1 MLSQLAPQI
10 VNGLMLGAFYA
21 AVAIGLS
28 LIMNLTGVINMA
40 HGSFLTLGGYFAFA
54 LVTAG
59 MPFWVALIAAPI
71 LTAIVGLALE
81 RGLMRPLYGRDPL
94 YSLLLTFGLSL
105 IAEEVYRLIWG
116 SNGVPISAPPALQGG
131 ISLGSFEVPSIQLF
145 TAAILV
151 IAMSA
156 LWLFLN
162 RTRYGLRLRAAV
174 QDTEMIAALGTNT
187 QTLYMV
193 NFCLGVLL
201 AGLAG
206 VLAAS
211 QLGLNPTSGN
221 ALLMPAFVTVIV
233 GGMGSLLGAVAGG
246 LLIGMTISMMTLFF
260 PAASDVSMYVIMA
273 IILLIRPRG
282 LFGEE
287 GLFG

>member
-1 MLSQLAPQI
+1 MLSDLAPQI

-28 LIMNLTGVINMA
+28 LIMNLTGTINMA

-54 LVTAG
+54 MVAAG
-59 MPFWVALIAAPI
+59 VPFWIALVLAPI
-71 LTAIVGLALE
+71 LTAIVGLLTE
-81 RGLMRPLYGRDPL
+81 RGLVRPLYGRDPL

-105 IAEEVYRLIWG
+105 IAEEVFRLIWG
-116 SNGVPISAPPALQGG
+116 SNGVPFGAPSALQGG
-131 ISLGSFEVPSIQLF
+131 VALGSVEVPTLQLF
-145 TAAILV
+145 TAVVLVVAIV
-151 IAMSA
+151 A
-156 LWLFLN
+156 LWLFLK
-162 RTRYGLRLRAAV
+162 RTRFGLRLRAAV
-174 QDTEMIAALGTNT
+174 QDSEMIAALGTNT
-187 QTLYMV
+187 QLLYMV
-193 NFCLGVLL
+193 NFSLGVLL

-233 GGMGSLLGAVAGG
+233 GGMGSLLGAVVGG
-246 LLIGMTISMMTLFF
+246 LLIGMTISLMTLFF
-260 PAASDVSMYVIMA
+260 PAASEVSMYVLMA
-273 IILLIRPRG
+273 LILSVRPRG

-287 GLFG
+287 GIFG

>member
-1 MLSQLAPQI
+1 MLEHLAPQI

-21 AVAIGLS
+21 SVAIGLS

-40 HGSFLTLGGYFAFA
+40 HGSLLTLGGYFAFMLA
-54 LVTAG
+54 AIGT
-59 MPFWVALIAAPI
+59 PFAIVLIAAPI
-71 LTAIVGLALE
+71 LTALVGLAIE

-116 SNGVPISAPPALQGG
+116 SNGVPVSAPAALQGG
-131 ISLGSFEVPSIQLF
+131 VSFGSFQVPTIQLF
-145 TAAILV
+145 TAAVLV

-162 RTRYGLRLRAAV
+162 RTRFGLRLRAAV

-187 QTLYMV
+187 QVLYMV

-201 AGLAG
+201 AAT
-206 VLAAS
+206 

-233 GGMGSLLGAVAGG
+233 GGMGSLLGALAGG
-246 LLIGMTISMMTLFF
+246 LLIGMTISLMTLFF

-273 IILLIRPRG
+273 VILLIRPRG

>member
-1 MLSQLAPQI
+1 MTTDLAPQI

-21 AVAIGLS
+21 SVAIGLS
-28 LIMNLTGVINMA
+28 LIMSLTGTINMA

-54 LVTAG
+54 LVGAG
-59 MPFWVALIAAPI
+59 MPFWVALVVAPI
-71 LTAIVGLALE
+71 LTALVGLAVE
-81 RGLMRPLYGRDPL
+81 RGLIRPLYGRDPL

-105 IAEEVYRLIWG
+105 IAEEVFRLIWG
-116 SNGVPISAPPALQGG
+116 SNGVPFSAPTALQGG
-131 ISLGSFEVPSIQLF
+131 VSFGAFAVPTIQLF
-145 TAAILV
+145 IAAVLV
-151 IAMSA
+151 VAMSA
-156 LWLFLN
+156 LWFFLH
-162 RTRYGLRLRAAV
+162 RTRFGLRLRAAV

-187 QTLYMV
+187 QGLYMV
-193 NFCLGVLL
+193 NFCLGLIL

-206 VLAAS
+206 VLSGA

-246 LLIGMTISMMTLFF
+246 LLIGMTISLMTLFL
-260 PAASDVSMYVIMA
+260 PAASEVSIYILMA
-273 IILLIRPRG
+273 LILLVRPRG

>member
-1 MLSQLAPQI
+1 
-10 VNGLMLGAFYA
+10 
-21 AVAIGLS
+21 
-28 LIMNLTGVINMA
+28 VINMA
-40 HGSFLTLGGYFAFA
+40 HGSFLTLGGYFSFA
-54 LVTAG
+54 MVAAG
-59 MPFWVALIAAPI
+59 APFWVALIAAPI
-71 LTAIVGLALE
+71 LTALVGLALE

-116 SNGVPISAPPALQGG
+116 SNGVPVSAPAALQGG
-131 ISLGSFEVPSIQLF
+131 ISLGAFQVPTIQVF

-151 IAMSA
+151 VAMSA

-193 NFCLGVLL
+193 NFGLGVLL

-233 GGMGSLLGAVAGG
+233 GGMGSLLGALAGG

-273 IILLIRPRG
+273 VILLIRPRG

>member
-1 MLSQLAPQI
+1 MLEHLAPQI

-28 LIMNLTGVINMA
+28 LIMTLTGVINMA

-54 LVTAG
+54 MVTVGA
-59 MPFWVALIAAPI
+59 PFLVALIAAPI
-71 LTAIVGLALE
+71 LVAIVGVAVE
-81 RGLMRPLYGRDPL
+81 RGLVRPLYGRDPL

-116 SNGVPISAPPALQGG
+116 SNDKPFAAPAYLQGG
-131 ISLGSFEVPSIQLF
+131 ISLGAFQVPTLQVF
-145 TAAILV
+145 TAAVLV
-151 IAMSA
+151 VAMSA

-162 RTRYGLRLRAAV
+162 RSRFGLRLRAAV
-174 QDTEMIAALGTNT
+174 QDAEMIGALGTNT
-187 QTLYMV
+187 QVLYMV
-193 NFCLGVLL
+193 NFALGLLL

-206 VLAAS
+206 VLAAA
-211 QLGLNPTSGN
+211 QLGLNPTAGN
-221 ALLMPAFVTVIV
+221 ALLMPAFVVVIV
-233 GGMGSLLGAVAGG
+233 GGMGSLLGAIAGG
-246 LLIGMTISMMTLFF
+246 LLIGMTISMMTLFL
-260 PAASDVSMYVIMA
+260 PAASDVSMYIIMA
-273 IILLIRPRG
+273 LILLVRPRG